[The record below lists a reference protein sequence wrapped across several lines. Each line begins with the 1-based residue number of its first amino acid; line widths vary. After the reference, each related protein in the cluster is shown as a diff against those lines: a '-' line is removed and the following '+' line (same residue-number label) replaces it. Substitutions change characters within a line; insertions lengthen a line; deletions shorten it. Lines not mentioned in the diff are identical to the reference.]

1 LQDVE
6 AIPVTAGGA
15 PRPLLGDVA
24 KVSYGNVI
32 GEYDRVN
39 GLFMLTL
46 SANVAGSDLG
56 RTAVEIDRA
65 IARAGNPPRG
75 VTVQVRGQIAPMR
88 DTLFNLGIGL
98 GVSVIVVFLLLA
110 ANFESL
116 RLSLVVLSTVPAVL
130 CGVVFSLL
138 ATGTSVSVQSFMGA
152 ILAVGVALANSILLV
167 TFAERHRREGLA
179 APEAGIQ
186 AARERLRP
194 VLMTSIAMIAGMIPM
209 SLGAEATAPLG
220 RAVIGGL
227 LFATAATLL
236 VLPSVFGMVQGRA
249 SASSGSLDPDDPAS
263 PYADHG
269 AAPAN

>member
-1 LQDVE
+1 DVNVNRERAGQLGVTVEQVGRSVVDATSSSRFVTPNYWADLRTGISYQVQVQIPQPRVGTLQDVE

-98 GVSVIVVFLLLA
+98 G
-110 ANFESL
+110 
-116 RLSLVVLSTVPAVL
+116 
-130 CGVVFSLL
+130 
-138 ATGTSVSVQSFMGA
+138 
-152 ILAVGVALANSILLV
+152 
-167 TFAERHRREGLA
+167 
-179 APEAGIQ
+179 
-186 AARERLRP
+186 
-194 VLMTSIAMIAGMIPM
+194 
-209 SLGAEATAPLG
+209 
-220 RAVIGGL
+220 
-227 LFATAATLL
+227 
-236 VLPSVFGMVQGRA
+236 
-249 SASSGSLDPDDPAS
+249 
-263 PYADHG
+263 
-269 AAPAN
+269 